1 MGVKDKAIM
10 LNVDVTLTNNET
22 GEKRTGQFKCSDIV
36 GIRFSTTDDD
46 GVPCDIFLK
55 TIING
60 DYTVTMMGVENGPI

>member
-22 GEKRTGQFKCSDIV
+22 GKKLTGQFKCSDVV
-36 GIRFSTTDDD
+36 GIRFRTVDDDD

-60 DYTVTMMGVENGPI
+60 DYTVTTTEY